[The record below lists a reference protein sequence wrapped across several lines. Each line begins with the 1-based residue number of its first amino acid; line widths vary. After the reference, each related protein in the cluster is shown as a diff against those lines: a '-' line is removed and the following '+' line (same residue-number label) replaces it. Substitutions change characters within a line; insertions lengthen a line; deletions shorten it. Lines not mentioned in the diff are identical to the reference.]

1 VFDAVFEC
9 FPFDVT
15 MKVEIHQGDEEIDP
29 MSTCHFGLTYVVK
42 YLPIIVDVP
51 PFGQMW
57 VDPWTTVESL
67 QDTLSQV
74 HYGNRANV
82 RMVCNG
88 SLLDATTT
96 IAFAAKVGPLRAKI
110 YCLPGG
116 ANWTLTS
123 ILTELQSLLV
133 EHGHPSKDVEK
144 KAHEVYDALD
154 ILGVRAFLKPKT
166 LGRCLKLRVPNTSL
180 F

>member
-1 VFDAVFEC
+1 
-9 FPFDVT
+9 
-15 MKVEIHQGDEEIDP
+15 MKIVIHQGEEEIDP
-29 MSTCHFGLTYVVK
+29 MSTCDFGLTYVVK

-74 HYGNRANV
+74 HYGSRANV

-96 IAFAAKVGPLRAKI
+96 IAFAAKSG
-110 YCLPGG
+110 
-116 ANWTLTS
+116 TS
-123 ILTELQSLLV
+123 ACEGLLFTWRSQLDPYIPLV
-133 EHGHPSKDVEK
+133 EVDSTVSIDFAVKNFSM
-144 KAHEVYDALD
+144 AAQ
-154 ILGVRAFLKPKT
+154 LGFSDRM
-166 LGRCLKLRVPNTSL
+166 S
-180 F
+180 